1 MKLRTVYLL
10 VFFAFNFLL
19 VSAKAY
25 SHDAFLQTFSANSQ
39 KHRCLL
45 RDSVS
50 QNEQKFKRWE
60 LGVNG
65 GANLQKYK
73 YISEYHLGVPLNE
86 IVISKTLH
94 ADLSIRYFFVKKLAL
109 SVLLGFDK
117 FGYTSLDARRLF
129 YCSTLLYSM
138 NVNPILFKNNK
149 IDVIGMIGFKTN
161 YILQYH
167 SYSAYMSFNQD
178 KRWSPPNDHLF
189 RFGLHTCLG
198 LKMGYQISKN
208 LSLNL
213 TCSNQIQLI
222 DFMDYFEYP
231 LAGYKQWASVLTTN
245 YWSITGGISYHF

>member
-1 MKLRTVYLL
+1 MKMRIVYLL
-10 VFFAFNFLL
+10 LFIAFNFLF

-25 SHDAFLQTFSANSQ
+25 SHDDFLKTFSANSQ
-39 KHRCLL
+39 KHKCML

-50 QNEQKFKRWE
+50 PNEQKFKRWE

-73 YISEYHLGVPLNE
+73 YMNDLVDANTIH
-86 IVISKTLH
+86 T
-94 ADLSIRYFFVKKLAL
+94 DLSISYYLEELFAFN
-109 SVLLGFDK
+109 VLVGYDK
-117 FGYTSLDARRLF
+117 FGYAYKDGSSF
-129 YCSTLLYSM
+129 IYCNTLLYSM
-138 NVNPILFKNNK
+138 NMNHVLLKTKKFTCTNI
-149 IDVIGMIGFKTN
+149 IGFKTN

-167 SYSAYMSFNQD
+167 TYGSRRTYNQHM
-178 KRWSPPNDHLF
+178 RWSPPNDHLF
-189 RFGLHTCLG
+189 RFGLHTCFG

-213 TCSNQIQLI
+213 TSSNQIQLI